1 MNFND
6 IINTKL
12 NKNSILYDSNKVLY
26 QNNFEFLSED
36 DIAEK
41 TIKAEN
47 NIINLDTELKTSIKE
62 DRNIINNIINNEFKI
77 NNFNF
82 FIYNHHQL
90 ENSNNINESKKKSI
104 EKFNNKEKTKRGRK
118 KKRDITNVNEDSI
131 EKEKRTH
138 NKYSD
143 DNLRKKCKN
152 IILKYTFKFNKM

>member
-82 FIYNHHQL
+82 FIF
-90 ENSNNINESKKKSI
+90 I
-104 EKFNNKEKTKRGRK
+104 
-118 KKRDITNVNEDSI
+118 
-131 EKEKRTH
+131 
-138 NKYSD
+138 
-143 DNLRKKCKN
+143 N
-152 IILKYTFKFNKM
+152 IIN

>member
-62 DRNIINNIINNEFKI
+62 DRNIII
-77 NNFNF
+77 
-82 FIYNHHQL
+82 
-90 ENSNNINESKKKSI
+90 
-104 EKFNNKEKTKRGRK
+104 
-118 KKRDITNVNEDSI
+118 
-131 EKEKRTH
+131 
-138 NKYSD
+138 
-143 DNLRKKCKN
+143 
-152 IILKYTFKFNKM
+152 

>member
-26 QNNFEFLSED
+26 QNNCEFLSED

-62 DRNIINNIINNEFKI
+62 DRNTII
-77 NNFNF
+77 
-82 FIYNHHQL
+82 
-90 ENSNNINESKKKSI
+90 
-104 EKFNNKEKTKRGRK
+104 
-118 KKRDITNVNEDSI
+118 
-131 EKEKRTH
+131 
-138 NKYSD
+138 
-143 DNLRKKCKN
+143 
-152 IILKYTFKFNKM
+152 